1 MEFHEKLQ
9 ALRKQKCLTQEELA
23 SQLFVS
29 RSAVSKWESGRGY
42 PGIDS
47 LKAISKLFS
56 VSIDDLLSADKP
68 DTLTVKEHPDK
79 ERSAFR
85 PINWGWMDCSSVLML
100 VFPLFAD
107 RTGETI
113 RSVPLLFLP
122 SRMYITLPALLLI
135 FLTVLCGA
143 LTLISHKR
151 SSIPPI
157 QHYDLI
163 SLLLSGCSVLLFII
177 TLQPYAA
184 ALSMLPLCVKV
195 IWLLKMA

>member
-9 ALRKQKCLTQEELA
+9 ELRKQKCLTQEELA

-68 DTLTVKEHPDK
+68 DALTDKDHPDK
-79 ERSAFR
+79 EQSAVR
-85 PINWGWMDCSSVLML
+85 PITLGLMDCSSVLMF

-107 RTGETI
+107 RTMETI
-113 RSVPLLFLP
+113 RSVSLLFLP
-122 SRMYITLPALLLI
+122 ERMYITIPAFLLI
-135 FLTVLCGA
+135 TLTVLCGV

-151 SSIPPI
+151 VSVPPL
-157 QHYDLI
+157 QHYALI
-163 SLLLSGCSVLLFII
+163 SLILSGCSVLLFII

-184 ALSMLPLCVKV
+184 ALSLLPLCAKV
-195 IWLLKMA
+195 ITLLKWT